1 MSKKPHANQTNEI
14 NKKEFT
20 YTSPE
25 ALKFHKDGIPGKV
38 GILPTKPLISQ
49 RDLALAYS
57 PGVAAPCIEIY
68 KDADAA
74 YDYTAKSNFVAVIS
88 NGTAVLGLGNLGALA
103 SKPVMEG
110 KAVLFKRFADIDAID
125 IEVDTEEVDEFV
137 NAVKYLGP
145 SWGGINLEDIKSP
158 ECFIIEEKLKEI
170 MDIPVFHDD
179 QHGTAIIAT
188 AGLINAAHLTGKKLE
203 DLKFVL
209 LGAGAAGI
217 ACIDLIKEVGVK
229 HALLVDRVGV
239 IYKGRK
245 ESMNQWKEKFAYD
258 TKDRTLEDAIRGA
271 DVFMG
276 LSEKG
281 AITKAMV
288 KTMAKNPL
296 IFAMA
301 NPDPEI
307 TPEEVKEVRDDAI
320 IATGRSDY
328 NNQVNNVLGF
338 PYIFRGALDVRA
350 KAINQEMKIA
360 AARAIARLA
369 RQPVPEE
376 VAKAYGGKRKVF
388 GPEYIIPSPFDPRL
402 IAEVSSAVAK
412 AAMETGVA
420 RKRIEDMEAYKEH
433 LSAKL
438 NPALNVLQL
447 INKQLV
453 ENPKTLV
460 FAEGEEESSIRAAL
474 QWVENQY
481 GKAILVGR
489 EPEIRQVLKEIGVSD
504 AAGLKIVNSW
514 KDEQNNERYIEHLY
528 NKLNRKGFIKRDL
541 RRLVKNDR
549 NYYASCM
556 LELGEADLMV
566 TGLTRTFNESIG
578 AVMKVVDT
586 KASQRII
593 GISIFISPKGQTIFL
608 ADTAMHCDT
617 DAKSLALIAKQTAAF
632 AEIFGQEP
640 RVAFLTYSNF
650 GNPKHKDLP
659 KIQEAV
665 KILEKEK
672 VSFEFDGD
680 LTAEVALNAS
690 LMELYPFCRLS
701 KPANILIMPNLNSA
715 HIASKLLAEL
725 GGGTIIGPVLI
736 GFDKAVQV
744 VPFKSGASDILNISA
759 ISSAFY
765 NRG

>member
-1 MSKKPHANQTNEI
+1 MTKQPVEPA
-14 NKKEFT
+14 NKKELS
-20 YTSPE
+20 YTNPE
-25 ALKFHKDGIPGKV
+25 ALEFHKEGMPGKV
-38 GILPTKPLISQ
+38 ALLATKPLISQ
-49 RDLALAYS
+49 KDLALAYS

-68 KDADAA
+68 NNPDAA
-74 YDYTAKSNFVAVIS
+74 YDYTAKGNFVAVIS

-125 IEVDTEEVDEFV
+125 VEVATEDVEEFI
-137 NAVKYLGP
+137 NSVKFLSP

-158 ECFIIEEKLKEI
+158 DCFIIEERLKQL

-179 QHGTAIIAT
+179 QHGTAIIAA
-188 AGLINAAHLTGKKLE
+188 AGLINAAYISGKKLE

-217 ACIDLIKEVGVK
+217 ACIDLVKEVGVK
-229 HALLVDRVGV
+229 HALLIDRVGV

-258 TKDRTLEDAIRGA
+258 TKDRTLEDAMKGA

-281 AITKAMV
+281 AITKEMV
-288 KTMAKNPL
+288 KSMAKNPL

-301 NPDPEI
+301 NPEPEI
-307 TPEEVKEVRDDAI
+307 TPEEVKKVRDDAI
-320 IATGRSDY
+320 VATGRSDY

-350 KAINQEMKIA
+350 TAINQEMKIA
-360 AARAIARLA
+360 AAKAIAKLA

-412 AAMETGVA
+412 TAMETGVA
-420 RKRIEDMEAYKEH
+420 RKHIEDLEAYKES
-433 LSAKL
+433 LSARL
-438 NPALNVLQL
+438 NPAMNVLQL

-453 ENPKTLV
+453 NNPKTIV
-460 FAEGEEESSIRAAL
+460 FAEGEEESSIRAAID
-474 QWVENQY
+474 WIENGY

-489 EPEIRQVLKEIGVSD
+489 EEEINLILKEIGV
-504 AAGLKIVNSW
+504 ANKTKLEIVNSW
-514 KDEQNNERYIEHLY
+514 KNSTSSDAYIEHLY
-528 NKLNRKGFIKRDL
+528 SKLNRKGFLMRDCA
-541 RRLVKNDR
+541 RLIKNDR
-549 NYYASCM
+549 NYYAATM
-556 LELGEADLMV
+556 LNMGEADLMV
-566 TGLTRTFNESIG
+566 TGLTRSFSETIG
-578 AVMKVVDT
+578 SVMKTIDT
-586 KASQRII
+586 KETERAI
-593 GISIFISPKGQTIFL
+593 GVSILISPKGQTIFL

-617 DAKSLALIAKQTAAF
+617 DANELALIAKQTAGF
-632 AEIFGQEP
+632 ARIFGQDP
-640 RVAFLTYSNF
+640 RVAFLTFSNF
-650 GNPKHKDLP
+650 GNPKHADLS
-659 KIQEAV
+659 KIKQAV
-665 KILEKEK
+665 KILESEN

-690 LMELYPFCRLS
+690 LMKLYPFCRLS
-701 KPANILIMPNLNSA
+701 KPANVLIMPNLNSA
-715 HIASKLLAEL
+715 HISSKLLGEL
-725 GGGTIIGPVLI
+725 GGGTLIGPVLI
-736 GFDKAVQV
+736 GFEKAVQV
-744 VPFKSGASDILNISA
+744 VPMKSGASDILSIAA
-759 ISSAFY
+759 ISSAYY